1 MNMMDKHQRSKKE
14 DSKGGEK
21 KSRRK
26 LYTQPH
32 EPQIPFANG
41 QDVSGS
47 MRSAGVKE
55 ASCSSSA
62 EQALSKKKQGSTRK
76 YVKDEDDV
84 LGSDRDVFVKPHM
97 SPRRI
102 FYGAKP
108 SSAEKKR
115 RHTIS
120 MTRDMKKLEE
130 AIDLKQRR
138 KKNKK
143 NGNIKAQTDC
153 SPFKVPLKK
162 MGGKESVDRAGCQ
175 RKKLNKLSCRKR
187 HNNLE
192 EGETCMQ
199 DEALTMTSKR
209 KEDGHSSHASNHGML
224 GKHGVKPDKGFE
236 SLDELYNP
244 SQELFTDTESGNE
257 TDTQASVQ
265 RTVSRFLSSQE
276 AQNDFRAPDS
286 TMVQRSSLS
295 AGAGDTESDVSES
308 SDDGEAN
315 ETALEKEIHS
325 FFKNEKQQSPRGHR
339 EVVLPSEVSLT
350 PIQQGTVDGI
360 SDESEVICA
369 GQKMQ
374 SHNERD
380 DVMDKDTNHST
391 PDSIGELED
400 AQRLSDDS
408 SSTCSQD
415 VAVSKIVLGQDDRDN
430 NNSGDIVPR
439 GKKSQNQKQIT
450 SQKYGS
456 QTNQDVEMAATS
468 EDSENS
474 SSSDIEVG
482 ESSDRSRTPF
492 HSTPAEPSHC
502 PQLPKEQAHSAVSP
516 SLPVTEIGKQMFRL
530 YCHRNTTP
538 RILEALRACGSID
551 GNTLASATVDN
562 GPTCRP
568 IEMIHGK
575 IFEGAAERTSSEVS
589 LDLFEDNSNGID
601 GDVEKKK
608 DEQLTKP
615 ASLDS
620 AIKRKRSAKDDTE
633 TKPKKSKKNK
643 KKRKVT
649 AKPGDKTFKTRLKVI
664 NGPIKGDARKKNAK
678 DDAKTKPKKSKKNK
692 KKRKVTAKP
701 GDNTFKTRLKVINGP
716 IKGDAR
722 KKNEYRWKREM
733 REQSKCPWS
742 PITLEPSLESD
753 LGVLRC
759 LKAAARAVLNQRVTH
774 LDRDAN
780 LEEEDQ
786 DTGTFVNLLSFP
798 DVFMTKKKD
807 QPSFRK
813 VPPSEIQILHGL

>member
-1 MNMMDKHQRSKKE
+1 MMDEHQRSKRE

-32 EPQIPFANG
+32 EPPIPFANG

-47 MRSAGVKE
+47 MRSAGVKA

-62 EQALSKKKQGSTRK
+62 EQQALSKKKQGSTRK
-76 YVKDEDDV
+76 HDKDEDDV

-102 FYGAKP
+102 FYGSKP

-115 RHTIS
+115 HHAVST
-120 MTRDMKKLEE
+120 TRDIKKLEE
-130 AIDLKQRR
+130 AIDLKQQR

-199 DEALTMTSKR
+199 DEALTSKR
-209 KEDGHSSHASNHGML
+209 REDEHSLHASNHGML
-224 GKHGVKPDKGFE
+224 GKRGGKPDKCFE

-276 AQNDFRAPDS
+276 AQNDFRAPNS

-295 AGAGDTESDVSES
+295 AGAVDTDSDVSES

-325 FFKNEKQQSPRGHR
+325 FFKNEKQKSPRGHR
-339 EVVLPSEVSLT
+339 EVVLPSEMSLT
-350 PIQQGTVDGI
+350 PTQQGTVDGI

-391 PDSIGELED
+391 PDSISELED
-400 AQRLSDDS
+400 VQRLSDDT
-408 SSTCSQD
+408 SSTCSQG
-415 VAVSKIVLGQDDRDN
+415 VAGSETVLGQDDRDN
-430 NNSGDIVPR
+430 NNSEDIVPR
-439 GKKSQNQKQIT
+439 GKNSRNQKQSA

-456 QTNQDVEMAATS
+456 QTNQDVGMAATS
-468 EDSENS
+468 EDSDKS

-502 PQLPKEQAHSAVSP
+502 PQLPKEQAHRAVSP
-516 SLPVTEIGKQMFRL
+516 SLTVTEIGKQMFRL
-530 YCHRNTTP
+530 YCHRNTAP
-538 RILEALRACGSID
+538 QILEALRACGSID
-551 GNTLASATVDN
+551 GNTLASATVDD
-562 GPTCRP
+562 GPTC
-568 IEMIHGK
+568 IEVIHGK
-575 IFEGAAERTSSEVS
+575 IFEEAAERTSSEVS
-589 LDLFEDNSNGID
+589 LDLFEENLDDID
-601 GDVEKKK
+601 GDEEKRKAETA
-608 DEQLTKP
+608 EQLTKP

-620 AIKRKRSAKDDTE
+620 AKRKRIG
-633 TKPKKSKKNK
+633 N
-643 KKRKVT
+643 
-649 AKPGDKTFKTRLKVI
+649 
-664 NGPIKGDARKKNAK
+664 
-678 DDAKTKPKKSKKNK
+678 
-692 KKRKVTAKP
+692 
-701 GDNTFKTRLKVINGP
+701 
-716 IKGDAR
+716 
-722 KKNEYRWKREM
+722 
-733 REQSKCPWS
+733 
-742 PITLEPSLESD
+742 SLYPHI
-753 LGVLRC
+753 L
-759 LKAAARAVLNQRVTH
+759 
-774 LDRDAN
+774 
-780 LEEEDQ
+780 
-786 DTGTFVNLLSFP
+786 
-798 DVFMTKKKD
+798 
-807 QPSFRK
+807 
-813 VPPSEIQILHGL
+813 PPSNSIC